1 MYVRDRKWSSHVH
14 ALCSLKACQYFFC
27 RLDGGCLDWQ
37 DQWKKFVERYG
48 RYKHCY
54 AKVKRAWV
62 RIEEFIKSLAKDRP
76 G

>member
-1 MYVRDRKWSSHVH
+1 MVVT
-14 ALCSLKACQYFFC
+14 CACAYIRMVCIKC

-37 DQWKKFVERYG
+37 DQWKKFVKQYG